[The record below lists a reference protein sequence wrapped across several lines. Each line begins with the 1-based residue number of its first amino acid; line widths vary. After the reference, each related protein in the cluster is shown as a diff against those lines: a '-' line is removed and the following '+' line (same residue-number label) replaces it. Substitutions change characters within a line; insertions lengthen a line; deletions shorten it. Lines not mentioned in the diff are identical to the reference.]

1 MKNSTNKSTLLA
13 IACFVALGFF
23 ATLTAHAQED
33 NPLISSPLITT
44 TGANVLGSGHLLLSG
59 DVNATRFH
67 SDYFHKD
74 DSKHNIFGGG
84 ASLRWGIGSN
94 AELTLGVSASHA
106 EGYLFDTI
114 TYAPDNLS
122 LVPSIGARIM
132 LLGSEES
139 KNKLTFFTE
148 VTLPFRRG
156 HPYVEDEGMLA
167 EPIIGL
173 QYRCR
178 ISSHWY
184 FDASAAYA
192 WNRHAPYAR
201 MTDRPFRLT
210 LFAHW
215 LPNERW
221 MFSAGL
227 DNSLDNSQ
235 GLVEA
240 LWQTNDRL
248 QLKAQMHIEGGINT
262 SFSTSSIF
270 SIYGLIGFNWM
281 IR

>member
-1 MKNSTNKSTLLA
+1 MKNNTNKSTLLA

-59 DVNATRFH
+59 DINASRLH
-67 SDYFHKD
+67 YEYIKLS
-74 DSKHNIFGGG
+74 IIGGG

-94 AELTLGVSASHA
+94 AELTLGVSAEHA
-106 EGYLFDTI
+106 HGRVFDTLSF
-114 TYAPDNLS
+114 APNHLN
-122 LVPSIGARIM
+122 LVPSLGARIM

-148 VTLPFRRG
+148 VTLPLRRG

-192 WNRHAPYAR
+192 WNRHAPYVR
-201 MTDRPFRLT
+201 MTDQPFRLT

-221 MFSAGL
+221 MFGAGL
-227 DNSLDNSQ
+227 DNSLENSQ

-240 LWQTNDRL
+240 LWQASDCL
-248 QLKAQMHIEGGINT
+248 QLKAQMYIKGGIST
-262 SFSTSSIF
+262 VFSSSSIF

>member
-59 DVNATRFH
+59 DVNASRFH

-74 DSKHNIFGGG
+74 DSKLTTIGGG

-114 TYAPDNLS
+114 TYAPDNLN

-132 LLGSEES
+132 LLGNEES

-148 VTLPFRRG
+148 VTLPLRRG

-173 QYRCR
+173 QYRHR
-178 ISSHWY
+178 FSSHWY
-184 FDASAAYA
+184 LDASAAYA

-210 LFAHW
+210 LFARW

-227 DNSLDNSQ
+227 DNEQ
-235 GLVEA
+235 GRLEA

-248 QLKAQMHIEGGINT
+248 HLKAQMCVEGGINT
-262 SFSTSSIF
+262 SISTSSIF

-281 IR
+281 IK

>member
-23 ATLTAHAQED
+23 ATLTAHAQD
-33 NPLISSPLITT
+33 TSLTSSPLVTT
-44 TGANVLGSGHLLLSG
+44 TGPNVLGSGHLMLSG
-59 DVNATRFH
+59 DLNAYRLNSVMDGADFNNY
-67 SDYFHKD
+67 S
-74 DSKHNIFGGG
+74 ILG
-84 ASLRWGIGSN
+84 ASAGLRWGIGSK
-94 AELTLGVSASHA
+94 AELTIGVSAEHA
-106 EGYLFDTI
+106 HGRVFDTLSF
-114 TYAPDNLS
+114 APNHLNI
-122 LVPSIGARIM
+122 VPSIGARIM

-148 VTLPFRRG
+148 VTLPIRRG
-156 HPYVEDEGMLA
+156 HPFVEDEGMLA

-173 QYRCR
+173 QYRNR

-192 WNRHAPYAR
+192 WNRHAPYVR

-210 LFAHW
+210 LFARW

-227 DNSLDNSQ
+227 DNSLENSQ
-235 GLVEA
+235 GCLEA
-240 LWQTNDRL
+240 LWQTSDRL
-248 QLKAQMHIEGGINT
+248 QLKAQMCIDGGI
-262 SFSTSSIF
+262 STAYSSS

>member
-23 ATLTAHAQED
+23 ATLTAHAQD
-33 NPLISSPLITT
+33 TSLTSSPLVTT
-44 TGANVLGSGHLLLSG
+44 TGPNVLGSGHLMLSG
-59 DVNATRFH
+59 DLNAYCLNSVMDGADFNNY
-67 SDYFHKD
+67 S
-74 DSKHNIFGGG
+74 ILG
-84 ASLRWGIGSN
+84 ASAGLRWGIGSK
-94 AELTLGVSASHA
+94 AELTIGVSAEHA
-106 EGYLFDTI
+106 HGRVFDTLS
-114 TYAPDNLS
+114 YAPNHLN

-148 VTLPFRRG
+148 VTLPLRRG
-156 HPYVEDEGMLA
+156 HPFVEDEGMLA

-173 QYRCR
+173 QYRHR
-178 ISSHWY
+178 FSSHWY
-184 FDASAAYA
+184 FDASVAYA
-192 WNRHAPYAR
+192 WNRHAPYVR
-201 MTDRPFRLT
+201 MTDQPFRLT

-227 DNSLDNSQ
+227 DNLQ
-235 GLVEA
+235 GRLEA

-248 QLKAQMHIEGGINT
+248 QLKAQVCVDGGT
-262 SFSTSSIF
+262 GTDYSTT
-270 SIYGLIGFNWM
+270 SIYGLVGFNWM
-281 IR
+281 SR

>member
-1 MKNSTNKSTLLA
+1 MKNNTNKSTLLA

-44 TGANVLGSGHLLLSG
+44 TGPNVLGSGHLMLSG
-59 DVNATRFH
+59 DLNAYRLNSVMDGADFNNY
-67 SDYFHKD
+67 S
-74 DSKHNIFGGG
+74 ILG
-84 ASLRWGIGSN
+84 ASAGLRWGIGSK
-94 AELTLGVSASHA
+94 AELTIGVSAEHA
-106 EGYLFDTI
+106 HGRVFDTLSF
-114 TYAPDNLS
+114 APNHLN

-148 VTLPFRRG
+148 VTLPLRRG
-156 HPYVEDEGMLA
+156 NPYVEDEGLLA

-173 QYRCR
+173 QYRHR
-178 ISSHWY
+178 FSSHWY

-192 WNRHAPYAR
+192 WNRHAPYVR
-201 MTDRPFRLT
+201 MTDQPFRLT

-240 LWQTNDRL
+240 LWQASDCL
-248 QLKAQMHIEGGINT
+248 QLKAQMCIYGGINT

>member
-1 MKNSTNKSTLLA
+1 MKNNTNKSTLLA

-44 TGANVLGSGHLLLSG
+44 TGANVLGSGQLMWSG
-59 DVNATRFH
+59 DINAYRLHSIWDGADFNNYNVLGVNT
-67 SDYFHKD
+67 
-74 DSKHNIFGGG
+74 G
-84 ASLRWGIGSN
+84 LRWGIGSK
-94 AELTLGVSASHA
+94 AELTIGVSAEHA
-106 EGYLFDTI
+106 RGRGVLDT
-114 TYAPDNLS
+114 LS
-122 LVPSIGARIM
+122 FGPNHLNLVPSIGARIM

-148 VTLPFRRG
+148 VTLPVRRG
-156 HPYVEDEGMLA
+156 HPILDDEGLLA

-173 QYRCR
+173 QYRHR
-178 ISSHWY
+178 FSSHWY

-192 WNRHAPYAR
+192 WNRHAPYVR

-221 MFSAGL
+221 MFGAGL
-227 DNSLDNSQ
+227 DNLQ
-235 GLVEA
+235 GRLEA
-240 LWQTNDRL
+240 LWQTSDRL
-248 QLKAQMHIEGGINT
+248 QLKTQVCFYGGNKT
-262 SFSTSSIF
+262 YAYSSFSA
-270 SIYGLIGFNWM
+270 YGLIGFNWM

>member
-1 MKNSTNKSTLLA
+1 MRKNDNTKTNLL
-13 IACFVALGFF
+13 VVVFF
-23 ATLTAHAQED
+23 IVMTFGTAWASHAQD
-33 NPLISSPLITT
+33 DPLTSSPLVTT
-44 TGANVLGSGHLLLSG
+44 TGPNVLGSGHLMLSG
-59 DVNATRFH
+59 DINAYRLNSVMDGADFNNY
-67 SDYFHKD
+67 S
-74 DSKHNIFGGG
+74 ILG
-84 ASLRWGIGSN
+84 ASAGLRWGIGSK
-94 AELTLGVSASHA
+94 AELTLGVNAEHA
-106 EGYLFDTI
+106 HGRVFDTLSF
-114 TYAPDNLS
+114 APNHLN
-122 LVPSIGARIM
+122 LVPSLGARIM

-148 VTLPFRRG
+148 VTLPLRRG

-192 WNRHAPYAR
+192 WNRHAPYVR
-201 MTDRPFRLT
+201 MTDQPFRLT

-221 MFSAGL
+221 MFGAGL
-227 DNSLDNSQ
+227 DNSLENSQ

-240 LWQTNDRL
+240 LWQASDCL
-248 QLKAQMHIEGGINT
+248 QLKAQMYIKGGIST
-262 SFSTSSIF
+262 VFSSSSIF

>member
-1 MKNSTNKSTLLA
+1 MKNSTHKSTLLA
-13 IACFVALGFF
+13 IACFVALSFF

-33 NPLISSPLITT
+33 NPLISSPLVTT
-44 TGANVLGSGHLLLSG
+44 TGPNVLGSGHLMLSG
-59 DVNATRFH
+59 DINAVRLH
-67 SDYFHKD
+67 SVMDGADFNNY
-74 DSKHNIFGGG
+74 SILG
-84 ASLRWGIGSN
+84 ASAGLRWGIGSK
-94 AELTLGVSASHA
+94 AELTLGVNAEHA
-106 EGYLFDTI
+106 HGRVFDTLSF
-114 TYAPDNLS
+114 APNHLN

-148 VTLPFRRG
+148 VTLPIRRG
-156 HPYVEDEGMLA
+156 HPFVEDEGMLA

-173 QYRCR
+173 QYRHR
-178 ISSHWY
+178 SSSHWY
-184 FDASAAYA
+184 FDVSAAYA
-192 WNRHAPYAR
+192 WNRHAPYFR

-227 DNSLDNSQ
+227 DNSLENSQ
-235 GLVEA
+235 GCLEA
-240 LWQTNDRL
+240 LWQTSDRL
-248 QLKAQMHIEGGINT
+248 QLKAQMCFDGGI
-262 SFSTSSIF
+262 STAYSSS

>member
-1 MKNSTNKSTLLA
+1 MKNNSTNKSTLLA

-23 ATLTAHAQED
+23 ATLTAHAQD
-33 NPLISSPLITT
+33 TSLTSSPLVTT

-59 DVNATRFH
+59 DINASRLH
-67 SDYFHKD
+67 YEYIKLS
-74 DSKHNIFGGG
+74 IIGGG

-94 AELTLGVSASHA
+94 AELTLGVSAEHA
-106 EGYLFDTI
+106 HGRVFDTLSF
-114 TYAPDNLS
+114 APNHLN
-122 LVPSIGARIM
+122 LVPSLGARIM

-148 VTLPFRRG
+148 VTLPLRRG

-192 WNRHAPYAR
+192 WNRHAPYVR
-201 MTDRPFRLT
+201 MTDQPFRLT

-221 MFSAGL
+221 MFGAGL

-240 LWQTNDRL
+240 LWKTSDRL
-248 QLKAQMHIEGGINT
+248 QLKAQMCIDGGIST
-262 SFSTSSIF
+262 AYSTS

>member
-1 MKNSTNKSTLLA
+1 MKNNTNKSTLLA

-23 ATLTAHAQED
+23 ATLTAHAQD
-33 NPLISSPLITT
+33 TSLTSSPLVTT
-44 TGANVLGSGHLLLSG
+44 TGPNVLGSGHLMLSG
-59 DVNATRFH
+59 DLNAYRLNSVMDGADFNNY
-67 SDYFHKD
+67 S
-74 DSKHNIFGGG
+74 ILG
-84 ASLRWGIGSN
+84 ASAGLRWGIGSK
-94 AELTLGVSASHA
+94 AELTIGVSAEHA
-106 EGYLFDTI
+106 HGRVFDTLSF
-114 TYAPDNLS
+114 APNHLN

-148 VTLPFRRG
+148 VTLPLRRG
-156 HPYVEDEGMLA
+156 HPYVEDEGLLA

-173 QYRCR
+173 QYRHR
-178 ISSHWY
+178 FSSHWY

-192 WNRHAPYAR
+192 WNRHAPYVR

-210 LFAHW
+210 LFARW

-227 DNSLDNSQ
+227 DNLQ
-235 GLVEA
+235 GRLEA

-248 QLKAQMHIEGGINT
+248 QLKAQVCVDGGT
-262 SFSTSSIF
+262 GTDYSTT
-270 SIYGLIGFNWM
+270 SIYGLVGFNWM

>member
-1 MKNSTNKSTLLA
+1 MKNNSTHKSTLLA

-23 ATLTAHAQED
+23 ATLTAHAQD
-33 NPLISSPLITT
+33 TSLTSSPLVTT
-44 TGANVLGSGHLLLSG
+44 TGPNVLGSGHLMLSG
-59 DVNATRFH
+59 DLNAYRLNSVMDGADFNNY
-67 SDYFHKD
+67 S
-74 DSKHNIFGGG
+74 ILG
-84 ASLRWGIGSN
+84 ASAGLRWGIGSK
-94 AELTLGVSASHA
+94 AELTIGVSAEHA
-106 EGYLFDTI
+106 HGRVFDTLSF
-114 TYAPDNLS
+114 APNHLN

-148 VTLPFRRG
+148 VTLPLRRG
-156 HPYVEDEGMLA
+156 HPYVEDEGLLA

-173 QYRCR
+173 QYRHR
-178 ISSHWY
+178 FSSHWY

-192 WNRHAPYAR
+192 WNRHAPYVR
-201 MTDRPFRLT
+201 MTDQPFRLT

-227 DNSLDNSQ
+227 DNLQ
-235 GLVEA
+235 GRLEA

-248 QLKAQMHIEGGINT
+248 QLKAQVCVDGGT
-262 SFSTSSIF
+262 GTDYSTT
-270 SIYGLIGFNWM
+270 SIYGLVGFNWM

>member
-1 MKNSTNKSTLLA
+1 MKNNSTHKSTLLA

-23 ATLTAHAQED
+23 AAHSANAQND
-33 NPLISSPLITT
+33 SSATSPLIAT

-114 TYAPDNLS
+114 TYAPDNLN

-148 VTLPFRRG
+148 VTLPLRRG
-156 HPYVEDEGMLA
+156 VCWPSLSSVYSTA
-167 EPIIGL
+167 AASPAIGTSTH
-173 QYRCR
+173 R
-178 ISSHWY
+178 
-184 FDASAAYA
+184 
-192 WNRHAPYAR
+192 
-201 MTDRPFRLT
+201 RPT
-210 LFAHW
+210 
-215 LPNERW
+215 PGTVTPPTPE
-221 MFSAGL
+221 
-227 DNSLDNSQ
+227 
-235 GLVEA
+235 
-240 LWQTNDRL
+240 
-248 QLKAQMHIEGGINT
+248 
-262 SFSTSSIF
+262 
-270 SIYGLIGFNWM
+270 
-281 IR
+281 

>member
-13 IACFVALGFF
+13 IACFVALGIF

-33 NPLISSPLITT
+33 NPLISSPLVTT

-59 DVNATRFH
+59 DVNASRFH
-67 SDYFHKD
+67 SNYLHKD
-74 DSKHNIFGGG
+74 DSKLTTIGGG

-94 AELTLGVSASHA
+94 AELTLGVSAGHA
-106 EGYLFDTI
+106 HGRVFDTLSF
-114 TYAPDNLS
+114 APNRLN
-122 LVPSIGARIM
+122 LVPSLGARIM

-148 VTLPFRRG
+148 VTLPIRRG

-173 QYRCR
+173 QYRNR
-178 ISSHWY
+178 ISNHWY

-192 WNRHAPYAR
+192 WNRHAPYVR
-201 MTDRPFRLT
+201 MTDQPFRLT

-227 DNSLDNSQ
+227 ENSLENSQ
-235 GLVEA
+235 GRLEA
-240 LWQTNDRL
+240 LWQTSDRL
-248 QLKAQMHIEGGINT
+248 QLKAQMCIDGGI
-262 SFSTSSIF
+262 STAYSSS